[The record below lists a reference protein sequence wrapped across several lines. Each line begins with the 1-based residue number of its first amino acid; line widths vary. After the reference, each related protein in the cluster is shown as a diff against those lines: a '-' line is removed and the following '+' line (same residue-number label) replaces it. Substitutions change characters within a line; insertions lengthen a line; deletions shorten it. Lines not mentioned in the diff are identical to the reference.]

1 MLTHYGPVAAEAVS
15 RECKKLPQSP
25 RRRPR
30 TRHKREKKKTL
41 HWPVSPLPRPA
52 PQPPGPP
59 PIPEGTDDDGTDD
72 DDEHHEDPDPYPGLG
87 TQFGKTRGRKT
98 TSRPVATT
106 TTFAATPT
114 ASNTS
119 N

>member
-41 HWPVSPLPRPA
+41 HWPVSPLPRPP

-59 PIPEGTDDDGTDD
+59 PIPEGTDDDDWTDD
-72 DDEHHEDPDPYPGLG
+72 DDDHSEDPYPCPSGWDNVWEDYL
-87 TQFGKTRGRKT
+87 
-98 TSRPVATT
+98 ATYGEN
-106 TTFAATPT
+106 FDVLCDPD
-114 ASNTS
+114 SVYKEPE
-119 N
+119 